1 MMPAPTRQE
10 VETALDKCRSDLIK
24 HGGNVQLLG
33 INAQGV
39 VLVRL
44 MGACSGCKSAGATLH
59 DVIEKALK
67 TELPGV
73 SSVQAI
79 M

>member
-1 MMPAPTRQE
+1 MAAPTRLE
-10 VETALDKCRSDLIK
+10 VEAALDKCRGELIK

-33 INAQGV
+33 VNEQGV

-44 MGACSGCKSAGATLH
+44 TGACSGCKSAGATLH
-59 DVIEKALK
+59 DVIEKSLK
-67 TELPGV
+67 ETLPRV
-73 SSVQAI
+73 TSVQAV

>member
-1 MMPAPTRQE
+1 MAAPTRAE
-10 VETALDKCRSDLIK
+10 VEAALDKCRGELIK

-33 INAQGV
+33 VNDQGV

-44 MGACSGCKSAGATLH
+44 IGACSGCKSAGATLH
-59 DVIEKALK
+59 NVIEKALRE
-67 TELPGV
+67 ELPGV
-73 SSVQAI
+73 TSVQAV